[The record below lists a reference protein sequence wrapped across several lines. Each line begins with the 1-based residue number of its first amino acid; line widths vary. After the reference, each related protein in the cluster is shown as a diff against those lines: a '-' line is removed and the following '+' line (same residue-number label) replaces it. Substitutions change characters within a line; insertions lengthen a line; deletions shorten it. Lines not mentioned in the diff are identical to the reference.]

1 MNKSANFAQES
12 HHSPSLRTGLN
23 HKHNIHLPPR
33 STRHTIWAHDTRR
46 ARTSAA
52 LGRYRSTPMH
62 WIDAFNVTLRMF
74 DMRFWPDSHLIK
86 WTSPSFG
93 VTFPTLIGKL
103 VNAALTWSLRL
114 SKAYPLSGW
123 RCESNRFLL
132 KKNKADLVKPGRYK
146 PLRCSRFNSVMK
158 TLISPFSLQCW

>member
-1 MNKSANFAQES
+1 VPTLLKKAITHRLSGPAS
-12 HHSPSLRTGLN
+12 IISTTSICSPGAE
-23 HKHNIHLPPR
+23 
-33 STRHTIWAHDTRR
+33 HTIWAHDTRR

-74 DMRFWPDSHLIK
+74 DMRFWPDCHLIK